1 MVNYQCIR
9 CNYQTSQRTHFKNH
23 LFRKNLCKATNTEFS
38 KEHMVNYYI
47 DEFPELSSIKI
58 KRGKKKIQN
67 IPHNAT
73 ILPQNNTN
81 LTNFESKE
89 FRCEFCQKKYSR
101 KDSLY
106 RHQKKSCKSKIEKKD
121 LYDKI
126 ETLINEITL
135 IKEEN
140 KKLKEELIVSKY
152 ESNTMINSNNTIK
165 NNTIKNNNI
174 QINNYGSEN
183 IDYITDKVFMKL
195 LSTPLSAIPK
205 LIELKHF
212 NPKHPENHNIKITNI
227 HDKFAKIYKDNKWLI
242 SHKKDVILDLVEN
255 GYADFEEFKDL
266 NEEEITNKIKEK
278 YKIMEQFFI
287 KNPDKLC
294 KKSEVMII
302 NGSNKK

>member
-1 MVNYQCIR
+1 
-9 CNYQTSQRTHFKNH
+9 
-23 LFRKNLCKATNTEFS
+23 LCKPKIENFS
-38 KEHMVNYYI
+38 KEDMINYYI
-47 DEFPELSSIKI
+47 EDFPELSNIKI
-58 KRGKKKIQN
+58 KRVSKKLPIL
-67 IPHNAT
+67 PHNT
-73 ILPQNNTN
+73 TFLPQNNTI
-81 LTNFESKE
+81 LTNSEMKE
-89 FRCEFCQKKYSR
+89 FRCEFCNKIYSR

-140 KKLKEELIVSKY
+140 KKLKEELIVTKY

-165 NNTIKNNNI
+165 NNKI

-183 IDYITDKVFMKL
+183 IEYITDKVFMKL
-195 LSTPLSAIPK
+195 LSTPLAAIPK

-242 SHKKDVILDLVEN
+242 SHKKDVITDLVDN

-266 NEEEITNKIKEK
+266 NEEELTAKIKEK
-278 YKIMEQFFI
+278 YKIMEQYFI

-302 NGSNKK
+302 NGSNKN

>member
-9 CNYQTSQRTHFKNH
+9 CGYQTSQRTHFKNH
-23 LFRKNLCKATNTEFS
+23 LFRKNLCKSKINNFS
-38 KEHMVNYYI
+38 KEDMINYYI
-47 DEFPELSSIKI
+47 DDFPELSNIKI
-58 KRGKKKIQN
+58 KRSKKKLPKL
-67 IPHNAT
+67 PHNT
-73 ILPQNNTN
+73 TFIPQNNTI
-81 LTNFESKE
+81 LTNSEMKE
-89 FRCEFCQKKYSR
+89 FRCEFCNKIYSR

-140 KKLKEELIVSKY
+140 KKLKEELIVTKY
-152 ESNTMINSNNTIK
+152 ESNTMINS

-242 SHKKDVILDLVEN
+242 SHKKDVISDLVDN

-266 NEEEITNKIKEK
+266 NEEELTAKIKEK
-278 YKIMEQFFI
+278 YKIMEQYFI